1 MTEETLVVNNDLL
14 LTENHKERNTTYL
27 ATKLNCLK
35 DKQARIVSHTELLA
49 RCPRGLEETLKPATG
64 NHDLELFDYWYSKQ
78 KQFSLSLMEDIVE
91 FCDKTINKTPQDIN
105 NTESSLKR
113 NVSPNQYYAI
123 QTEINGNE
131 ESTRKVLK

>member
-1 MTEETLVVNNDLL
+1 M
-14 LTENHKERNTTYL
+14 
-27 ATKLNCLK
+27 K

-49 RCPRGLEETLKPATG
+49 HCPRGLEETLKPATG

-131 ESTRKVLK
+131 DSTRKVLK